1 MALIQQNLILRKMRG
16 KSKVK
21 NKKVIGIIIFA
32 LLVVAIIGIK
42 FYRDSQTGGEGVANG
57 LTTIYV
63 ATGGGKEDFLADED
77 VQRILEKKYK
87 LNVVFDN
94 WSNGRTITMPLIR
107 EAVGLGNQDIASRIS
122 NGETFTINSQGVT
135 KYDALFTS
143 DQRFYDYYRLRP
155 NKEAGES
162 DRYTVLGGGLT
173 LNTPIVIYSWAEV
186 VDSLMN
192 EGIVTERDGVYYI
205 TDMPKLMQYIL
216 DGKSWK
222 EIGLE
227 ELYANVN
234 ISSTDPV
241 TSSPGATYY
250 GLLLSILCG
259 GEVLDERVNEN
270 LPKLK
275 EFYIKSGY
283 MNNTPADLFQNY
295 LMTGMGGRQMIVDY
309 EKSMIDFANSNP
321 NGFSQIKD
329 QIRVLYP
336 APTIWNSHCYA
347 YFTENGKKLYD
358 AFNDPEIGQIAW
370 SKYGFRT
377 GVTGGNYDV
386 SSIGIGVPKTISSTV
401 TSLKMDIYNKLIGY
415 LGNDPEV
422 VAEVEGRAQ

>member
-1 MALIQQNLILRKMRG
+1 M
-16 KSKVK
+16 
-21 NKKVIGIIIFA
+21 KKKQIIGIVVFV
-32 LLVVAIIGIK
+32 LLVVIIVVMK
-42 FYRDSQTGGEGVANG
+42 FTTEPEQNDNDDVRG
-57 LTTIYV
+57 LTTVYV
-63 ATGGGKEDFLADED
+63 ATGGGKEDFLADKEI
-77 VQRILEKKYK
+77 QKILKNKYK
-87 LNVVFDN
+87 LNVIFDT
-94 WSNGRTITMPLIR
+94 WSNGKTITSPLIR
-107 EAVGLGNQDIASRIS
+107 ETIGLGNQDIVNRIS
-122 NGETFTINSQGVT
+122 NGETFTIKSEGVT

-143 DQRFYDYYRLRP
+143 DQRFYDYYKLQP
-155 NKEAGES
+155 NKEKGES

-173 LNTPIVIYSWAEV
+173 LNTPIVIYSWKEV
-186 VDSLMN
+186 VDVLEKEN
-192 EGIVTERDGVYYI
+192 IVSQKDGVYYI
-205 TDMPKLMQYIL
+205 TDMSKLMQYIL
-216 DGKSWK
+216 DGKAWK

-227 ELYANVN
+227 ELFGNVN

-259 GEVLDERVNEN
+259 GQVLDDNVNEN

-321 NGFSQIKD
+321 SGFAQVKD
-329 QIRVLYP
+329 QIRILYP
-336 APTIWNSHCYA
+336 APTIWNSHCLA
-347 YFTENGKKLYD
+347 YFTEGGKKLYE
-358 AFNDPEIGQIAW
+358 AFEDPEIGQIAW

-377 GVTGGNYDV
+377 GVTGGNDDV
-386 SSIGIGVPKTISSTV
+386 SSIGIGVPQTISSTV

-415 LGNDPEV
+415 LGNKSEYIE
-422 VAEVEGRAQ
+422 EVEGQVKTDLN